1 MVDDKVVADLPADP
15 LLALKYTV
23 AECANLVIGMSEEEI
38 GTIERKLIK
47 LLALSVTV
55 INKHSLYVGVNAPQ
69 MEGNATRNVT
79 NVPDYFQKL
88 DLALDKLDAQNLL
101 QASLSAYEGE
111 LNVGFHYEFSDGEI
125 ERLQALINEL
135 REAIVKAGYFDEDH
149 KGRLLGRL
157 EKLQAE
163 LHKRVSDLDLALGV
177 IVQIGAAAGRFGEDA
192 KPLVDR
198 VREIAEIVAGV
209 FRRAEKLP
217 PGPEFP
223 LLRKSD
229 DADE

>member
-1 MVDDKVVADLPADP
+1 MGNI
-15 LLALKYTV
+15 T
-23 AECANLVIGMSEEEI
+23 NLRV
-38 GTIERKLIK
+38 
-47 LLALSVTV
+47 
-55 INKHSLYVGVNAPQ
+55 
-69 MEGNATRNVT
+69 
-79 NVPDYFQKL
+79 YFGKL
-88 DLALDKLDAQNLL
+88 DKEIDKLDAQNVF
-101 QASLSAYEGE
+101 QTSLSAYKRE
-111 LNVGFHYEFSDGEI
+111 LDVGFHYEFSDGEI

-135 REAIVKAGYFDEDH
+135 RDAIIRAEYLDEDH
-149 KGRLLGRL
+149 RRRLLGRL

-198 VREIAEIVAGV
+198 VREIAEIVAAV

-217 PGPEFP
+217 PGSEFP
-223 LLRKSD
+223 LLPKSD